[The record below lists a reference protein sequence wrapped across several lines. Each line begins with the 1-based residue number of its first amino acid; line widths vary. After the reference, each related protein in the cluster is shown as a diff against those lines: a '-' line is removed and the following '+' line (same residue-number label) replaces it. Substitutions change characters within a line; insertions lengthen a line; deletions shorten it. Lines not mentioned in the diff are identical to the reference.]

1 MPTDSRISDQLCKTK
16 TPNFSSR
23 RGGKGNHMKT
33 LEVYT
38 VKTLE
43 VYTVKTIE
51 VYTITT
57 LEVSKLSNSLEVIK
71 HITPQHMNSCKY
83 AVLKRKGLN

>member
-1 MPTDSRISDQLCKTK
+1 MYTVKTLEAY
-16 TPNFSSR
+16 TV
-23 RGGKGNHMKT
+23 KT

-43 VYTVKTIE
+43 VYTVKTLE

-57 LEVSKLSNSLEVIK
+57 LEVSKLSNSLGVIK
-71 HITPQHMNSCKY
+71 HITSQHMNSCKY
-83 AVLKRKGLN
+83 TVLKCKGLN